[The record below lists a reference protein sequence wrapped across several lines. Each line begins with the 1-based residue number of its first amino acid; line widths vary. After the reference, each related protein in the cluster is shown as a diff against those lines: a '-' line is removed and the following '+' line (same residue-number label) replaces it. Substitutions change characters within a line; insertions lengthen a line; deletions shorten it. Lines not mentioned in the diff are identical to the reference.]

1 MEYVLLVLSPLLV
14 SIKTL
19 AQGRFT
25 KRNYPTVKQSFFF
38 VSIFSLIAAL
48 ILGAIYIRG
57 LPSLNTLIFGL
68 IMGIA
73 TSLFQVIYLAAF
85 KRGPISISGTII
97 SLSILLPTI
106 YGLAFLNESI
116 TASKIIG
123 IILTISSLIVLNI
136 NKKTEKINIL
146 YLILIFIAFILNG
159 SINILQSAFNYLD
172 ISNERNYLLFISYLT
187 SFVFSLILA
196 FVYKPKEKLNYKFD
210 LINLFYPILIGTL
223 LAVQNILLMYLL
235 TIFGASIYFPVS
247 SALNIVFIT
256 LFGLFIFKD
265 KIKTT
270 QIIGIVLSI
279 VSIVIIN
286 LIF

>member
-25 KRNYPTVKQSFFF
+25 KHNYPTVKQSFFF

-48 ILGAIYIRG
+48 ILGAIYVRG
-57 LPSLNTLIFGL
+57 LPNLNTLIFGL

-116 TASKIIG
+116 TTSKIIG

-136 NKKTEKINIL
+136 NKKTGKINIL
-146 YLILIFIAFILNG
+146 YLILIFIAFILSG

-210 LINLFYPILIGTL
+210 LINLFYPILIGIL

-235 TIFGASIYFPVS
+235 TIFDASIYFPVS

-286 LIF
+286 SFF